1 VGAYIYSPL
10 SGVTTNQ
17 SESFNTLL
25 KHYGHW
31 KEAPLDSMIFGL
43 YQLQVYFYNEIQ
55 RGYSRLGSYS
65 LSPDYSFAAVPIDE
79 LVTLSASSPAD
90 IVAKIRSSQESI
102 YGSGKIKKSMK
113 LDSDSAE
120 TGIKEDKT
128 SDKEN
133 NDIEISKTTSHSV
146 DASEGSQ
153 HSRAKYG

>member
-1 VGAYIYSPL
+1 MGAYIYSPL

-55 RGYSRLGSYS
+55 RGYSGLGSYS

-79 LVTLSASSPAD
+79 LVTLSVSSTAD

-102 YGSGKIKKSMK
+102 YGNGKIEKSMK

-120 TGIKEDKT
+120 TDDIKEDKT

-133 NDIEISKTTSHSV
+133 NDIKISKTTSYSV
-146 DASEGSQ
+146 DASEGNQ
-153 HSRAKYG
+153 HFQ